1 MIDPTKTPSKARSAN
16 KPIIEKPVALL
27 LAGALGLGLLGTTLI
42 PNTTDAVAQ
51 TNAAPGGVLT
61 PYGNAPSSFADLVEK
76 ARPAVVSIRVKGGSK
91 KKTAERKSPEFNV
104 PDLPD
109 DHPLNEFFKNFR
121 NGKPGSGGGQRRQR
135 PSLAQGSGF
144 IISDDGYVVT
154 NHHVINE
161 AAEITLTM
169 DNGDEH
175 KADVI
180 GSDERTDLA
189 LLKIKSDKKFPTV
202 EFSDKTARVGDWV
215 LAVGNPFGLGGTVT
229 AGIVS
234 AHKRDIGSGP
244 YDFLQIDAAVNR
256 GNSGG
261 PAFSLDGKV
270 IGVNTAI
277 FSPSGGNVGIAFA
290 VPSKLAKSVISQ
302 LKNEGKV
309 ARGWL
314 GVTIQSVNEDIA
326 DSLGLKE
333 PKGAMVTKLAD
344 KSPAARANM
353 QVGDLIIAVEG
364 SNVDD
369 SRDLSRKIA
378 GLSPNKNVRVT
389 VLRDGKEQD
398 LSVKLGTFPSGKKL
412 AALTQGKPK
421 PASAEMKDLGLSLE
435 AVSTRPGSDGK
446 GVVITEV
453 NPDSKAAEK
462 GLRAGDIILEVAGF
476 EVSNPDDVAKGVRKA
491 KDKGRS
497 AVHMLVRSGDNQRFI
512 ALPLKKV

>member
-1 MIDPTKTPSKARSAN
+1 MIDPATSSPKARSTR
-16 KPIIEKPVALL
+16 KPISGKPMAFA
-27 LAGALGLGLLGTTLI
+27 LAGALGLGLLGTALV
-42 PNTTDAVAQ
+42 PNSPQAVAQ
-51 TNAAPGGVLT
+51 TNAARGVMT
-61 PYGNAPSSFADLVEK
+61 PYGNAPYSFADLVEK
-76 ARPAVVSIRVKGGSK
+76 ARPAVVSIQVKNGSK
-91 KKTAERKSPEFNV
+91 SKKLSRNNPEFNM

-109 DHPLNEFFKNFR
+109 GHPLNEFFKKFR
-121 NGKPGSGGGQRRQR
+121 KDGPGSDGQRRRR

-154 NHHVINE
+154 NHHVVDN
-161 AAEITLTM
+161 ASEITVTM

-175 KADVI
+175 EANII

-189 LLKIKSDKKFPTV
+189 LLKIKSKKKFPFV
-202 EFSDKTARVGDWV
+202 EFSEKTARVGDWV

-290 VPSKLAKSVISQ
+290 VPSRLAQSVIAQ
-302 LKNEGKV
+302 LKSNGKV

-326 DSLGLKE
+326 ASLGLKE
-333 PKGAMVTKLAD
+333 PKGAIVTKLAN
-344 KSPAARANM
+344 KSPAAKADM
-353 QVGDLIIAVEG
+353 QVGDLIVAVDGE
-364 SNVDD
+364 NIKD

-378 GLSPNKNVRVT
+378 AYTPKNNVRVT
-389 VLRDGKEQD
+389 VLRDGKKRD
-398 LSVKLGTFPSGKKL
+398 LSVELGLFPSGQKL
-412 AALTQGKPK
+412 AALKQGDKK
-421 PASAEMKDLGLSLE
+421 PASAEMEDLGLSL
-435 AVSTRPGSDGK
+435 APASDRSGPDSK
-446 GVVITEV
+446 GVVIVEV

-462 GLRAGDIILEVAGF
+462 GLKAGDIILEVAGN
-476 EVSNPDDVAKGVRKA
+476 EVSNPDDVAEGVRKA
-491 KDKGRS
+491 KDKGRT
-497 AVHMLVRSGDNQRFI
+497 AVHMLVRSGGSQRFI
-512 ALPLKKV
+512 ALPLKKI